1 MLPSSDWGA
10 PASAGGTAPTAC
22 KADRPRPG
30 GAAPPKEP
38 GFPRTGL
45 VTPSEADTG
54 VRTRG
59 MWEVLCLTR

>member
-10 PASAGGTAPTAC
+10 SASAGGTAPTAR

-30 GAAPPKEP
+30 GAALSKGP

-45 VTPSEADTG
+45 VTPSETATSG
-54 VRTRG
+54 TQRG
-59 MWEVLCLTR
+59 GT